1 MNKDLEQ
8 IISMAGDLPTIPLV
22 ATKIMQLMESETTT
36 AIDLARIISA
46 DPAIAARVLK
56 ISNSSFYGA
65 QRMIQTLPHAIMMLG
80 MLTLRSVVVTASMK
94 QIYQPYGLTEKL
106 LWEHSYGTGLMARM
120 IAMVLQRINP
130 DEAFL
135 GGLFHDIGKQV
146 MNHLEKEKFSEVMQ
160 HCYNDGTPFYR
171 MEYELFKYGHS
182 EVGAL
187 VIRKWNFPEYLVRAV
202 ELHHDLELP
211 EDEDPYTI
219 MLAQIVRL
227 ANLFSHYNGIGTLSA
242 NTAIDLPRSSPAVQ
256 LQLNEEQINLL
267 QAKFLETYRKDKAFF
282 E

>member
-1 MNKDLEQ
+1 MNKELEQ
-8 IISMAGDLPTIPLV
+8 IISTAGDLPTIPVV

-36 AIDLARIISA
+36 ADDLARVISA

-80 MLTLRSVVVTASMK
+80 MLTLKSVVVAASIK

-120 IAMVLQRINP
+120 IAFELRRVNP

-135 GGLFHDIGKQV
+135 GGLFHDIGKQL
-146 MNHLEKEKFSEVMQ
+146 MNHLEEEKFSEVIQ
-160 HCYNDGTPFYR
+160 HCYNDGSPFYK
-171 MEYELFKYGHS
+171 MEYELFKYGHA
-182 EVGAL
+182 EAGAL
-187 VIRKWNFPEYLVRAV
+187 VIKKWNFPEHLVRAV
-202 ELHHDLELP
+202 EMHHDLELP
-211 EDEDPYTI
+211 EDEDPYTL
-219 MLAQIVRL
+219 MLTQIVKL

-242 NTAIDLPRSSPAVQ
+242 NTAIDLPGSDPAVQ
-256 LQLNEEQINLL
+256 LELGEEQINLL
-267 QAKFLETYRKDKAFF
+267 QKQFMEVFARDKAFF
-282 E
+282 A